1 MRGLPR
7 IWGQGCAPNHLG
19 YILANVLERIGGAFL
34 THCVMSLACG
44 RLSSKETPQT
54 QPSPKADLQ
63 PSPNNKT
70 FRTLN
75 CGLQNPGSSSG
86 WAELRVVT
94 ELNVVTGQGYRSR
107 PTSTQLG
114 FAISLLFNL
123 GSKTK
128 PLTASVS
135 SYENEGTFLPT
146 FWFAVRHIIL
156 FES

>member
-7 IWGQGCAPNHLG
+7 IWGQGCAPNHLE
-19 YILANVLERIGGAFL
+19 YILAKVLERIDSAFL
-34 THCVMSLACG
+34 THCVLSLACG

-54 QPSPKADLQ
+54 QPSPKPDLQ
-63 PSPNNKT
+63 PAPNNKT
-70 FRTLN
+70 FRG
-75 CGLQNPGSSSG
+75 GLQNPGSCSG
-86 WAELRVVT
+86 WAELPVVT
-94 ELNVVTGQGYRSR
+94 ELGVVTGQGYRSR
-107 PTSTQLG
+107 LMSTQLG

-123 GSKTK
+123 GPKTK